1 MMLTTACQRESFD
14 AVIVETPDLV
24 EYAPEV
30 QTRALEEMR
39 ALGWTKEA
47 GEARVPPCPAAEVIA
62 GCSALRTFVNDYK
75 RTRDQ
80 IRAAQ

>member
-1 MMLTTACQRESFD
+1 MLMTACQVDRSEV
-14 AVIVETPDLV
+14 VIAAIPDLV

-30 QTRALEEMR
+30 QAKALEEMQ
-39 ALGWTKEA
+39 ALGWTKDA
-47 GEARVPPCPAAEVIA
+47 GEARVPPCPAAEVIV

-75 RTRDQ
+75 HTRDQ